1 MTERHLPMIIA
12 HRGASGERP
21 EHTLAAYRL
30 AIEQGAEVIEPDLVV
45 TADGHLISRHENDL
59 TPTTD
64 VAAHPEFAARRTT
77 KVIDGVAREGWFSED
92 FTLAESR
99 MLRARE
105 RYPAIRPASA
115 AHDGEEGVPEI
126 GEIVALVRDMA
137 AAGYP
142 EVAIYPELKYPTW
155 FGSEGTTLGGAPL
168 RHPVERL
175 LVARLAALGVTAP
188 AQAMIQCFEI
198 ECLLDLKRHVMPAS
212 GVDFPLVQLIGP
224 LGASGAPY
232 DLRYAATR
240 SFSTG
245 ESYGEL
251 AKLVDLGGRLNWDAL
266 IRPEVLAWMAQN
278 YASGLALAA
287 ADLLR
292 PAGAQVVEAAHRAG
306 LWVHAYTLRAEKP
319 FRGLGADGNPLV
331 IEDAFRQLAAL
342 GVDGVFT
349 DHPGQVVKLRAA
361 LTV

>member
-1 MTERHLPMIIA
+1 MTERRTPLIIA

-21 EHTLAAYRL
+21 EHTLGAYRL

-45 TADGHLISRHENDL
+45 TADGHLIARHENDL
-59 TPTTD
+59 GPTTD

-77 KVIDGVAREGWFSED
+77 KVINGVTRDGWFSED
-92 FTLAESR
+92 FTLAEIR
-99 MLRARE
+99 TLGARE

-115 AHDGEEGVPEI
+115 AHDGEDGVPEL
-126 GEIVALVRDMA
+126 GEIVALVRERA
-137 AAGYP
+137 AAGAP

-155 FGSEGTTLGGAPL
+155 FESEGTAQDGAPL
-168 RHPVERL
+168 RHQIERL

-198 ECLLDLKRHVMPAS
+198 ECLLDLKRHVMPAH

-224 LGASGAPY
+224 LGTPGAPY
-232 DLRYAATR
+232 DLRFAATR

-245 ESYGEL
+245 EIYGEL
-251 AKLVDLGGRLNWDAL
+251 ADLIELDGGVTWDAL
-266 IRPEVLAWMAQN
+266 LHPDVLDWMARS
-278 YASGLALAA
+278 YARGVALAA

-292 PAGAQVVEAAHRAG
+292 PAGSAAVTAAHRAG

-319 FRGLGADGNPLV
+319 FLGLGTDGNPLTL
-331 IEDAFRQLAAL
+331 EDTFRQLLAL
-342 GVDGVFT
+342 GVDGIFT
-349 DHPGQVVKLRAA
+349 DHPGRVVQLRAE
-361 LTV
+361 LTQ